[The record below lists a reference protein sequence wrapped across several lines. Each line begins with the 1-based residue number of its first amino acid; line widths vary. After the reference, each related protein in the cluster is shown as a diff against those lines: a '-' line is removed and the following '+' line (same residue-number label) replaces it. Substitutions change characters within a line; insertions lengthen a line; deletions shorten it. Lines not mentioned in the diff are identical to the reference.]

1 MLFELRI
8 KLVRKVVFSKVGTLE
23 QCNEWIKTWLKI
35 STLRDYDY
43 TYTLYPKK
51 SDNILQD

>member
-23 QCNEWIKTWLKI
+23 QCKEWIETWLKI

-43 TYTLYPKK
+43 TYTLYPKNP
-51 SDNILQD
+51 DNMLQD